1 MNTTSYE
8 TAVSLSILNEQLAS
22 IANGWQPGLLGAR
35 AVSGLLELSKGLRIG
50 GGEWWAGDFVLY
62 TSSDG
67 IDRLGRVVGHCGS
80 SPKLFHVEA
89 WANLG
94 SRYTKAGPLVL
105 VEASCLVD
113 SLEYSLDARGV
124 VAAGM

>member
-1 MNTTSYE
+1 M
-8 TAVSLSILNEQLAS
+8 NEQLTS
-22 IANGWQPGLLGAR
+22 IANGWQPGLLRAR
-35 AVSGLLELSKGLRIG
+35 AVSGLLELSKGLRIK

-80 SPKLFHVEA
+80 SPFPHLPKCG
-89 WANLG
+89 ANSG
-94 SRYTKAGPLVL
+94 GRYTKAGPIVL